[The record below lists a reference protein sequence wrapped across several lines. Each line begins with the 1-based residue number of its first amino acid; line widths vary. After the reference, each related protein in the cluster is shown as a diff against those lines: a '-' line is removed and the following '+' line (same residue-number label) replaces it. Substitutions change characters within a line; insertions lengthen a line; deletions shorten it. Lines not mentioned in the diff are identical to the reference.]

1 MAGIAWDE
9 SAIQEAIGAAL
20 HTLIGVQ
27 VVWGEQVLTM
37 ARPRLVLSW
46 VSETPDSPMA
56 ELRPSDDGTD
66 GDWDAVDQMRAPLQL
81 SFYTDATQ
89 GSNGA
94 VALGRHL
101 RSRLGTPSGR
111 AAIAASGFV
120 VVDRAGVRNAAA
132 LVDPRIE
139 GRAIFEITLAYAV
152 ATTENLSW
160 VDDVETEDDLTY
172 EE

>member
-1 MAGIAWDE
+1 MAGVAWDE

-20 HTLIGVQ
+20 HSLCELQ
-27 VVWGEQVLTM
+27 VVWGEQALTM
-37 ARPRLVLSW
+37 QRPRLVLSW
-46 VSETPDSPMA
+46 VSETPENTVA

-66 GDWDAVDQMRAPLQL
+66 GDWDAVDQVRAPLQL
-81 SFYTDATQ
+81 SVYTDATQ
-89 GSNGA
+89 GSTGA
-94 VALGRHL
+94 VGLARKL

-120 VVDRAGVRNAAA
+120 VVDRSGVRNAAA

-160 VDDVETEDDLTY
+160 VDEVETEDHLTL
-172 EE
+172 

>member
-1 MAGIAWDE
+1 MAGVTWDE
-9 SAIQEAIGAAL
+9 SAIQEAIGTAL
-20 HTLIGVQ
+20 HTLSDVQ
-27 VVWGEQVLTM
+27 VVWGEQALTM

-46 VSETPDSPMA
+46 VSDTPDSPRA

-66 GDWDAVDQMRAPLQL
+66 GDWDAIDQMRSVLQL

-89 GSNGA
+89 GSTGA
-94 VALGRHL
+94 MALARKL
-101 RSRLGTPSGR
+101 RSKLATSSGR
-111 AAIAASGFV
+111 AAIATSGFV
-120 VVDRAGVRNAAA
+120 VVDRTGVRNASA

-139 GRAIFEITLAYAV
+139 GRAIFEITLAYAT

-160 VDDVETEDDLTY
+160 VDSVETEDHLTY